1 MHVDDLK
8 ESLSLD
14 GASQINIFFVTASW
28 LENTFRGWSTFPW
41 EKNVHTSAG
50 NLVCI

>member
-14 GASQINIFFVTASW
+14 GASQINIYFITAGW
-28 LENTFRGWSTFPW
+28 QENTFRGLSTFPW
-41 EKNVHTSAG
+41 EKNVYTSTG
-50 NLVCI
+50 KLVCI